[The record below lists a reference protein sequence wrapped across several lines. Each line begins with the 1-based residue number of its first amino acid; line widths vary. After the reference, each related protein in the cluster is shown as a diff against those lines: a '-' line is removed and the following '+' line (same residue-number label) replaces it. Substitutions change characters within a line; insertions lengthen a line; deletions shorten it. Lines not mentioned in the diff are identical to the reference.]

1 MACMEHECE
10 DCKKMWFDN
19 KASGACPKCGSW
31 EVKSFFDEAPDSYD
45 EDEPDWYDDDDDD
58 DR

>member
-1 MACMEHECE
+1 MEHECE
-10 DCKKMWFDN
+10 DCKEMWFDN

>member
-10 DCKKMWFDN
+10 DCKEMWFDN

-45 EDEPDWYDDDDDD
+45 DPDPTTERRHDD
-58 DR
+58 